1 MAASSSFFS
10 ILLIAVTALFAVLV
24 QQNPLLFGRRKVDV
38 AAESTTT
45 AFTIYTHHPVLEHH
59 LQAFRSVL
67 GGGDDEDDYLAYRN
81 HCLRVLTFAAYHC
94 GDACGKRDVDL
105 MAMALAYHDVA
116 LWTDQ
121 KLDYLEPS
129 VRQMEAHANDD
140 DSTASESSWT
150 AQEMAT
156 AREIILQHHKLT
168 DWRNTNSNDSDA
180 LVADAKL
187 VNAVRKGDWADAT
200 MGLVRFDGLPA
211 ALLETAYARVPD
223 AGFHRLLLQMGPR
236 LSPDSLLGRLDL
248 LKILKW

>member
-1 MAASSSFFS
+1 MAASSFVS

-24 QQNPLLFGRRKVDV
+24 QQNPLLFGRKVVVSGD
-38 AAESTTT
+38 SNT
-45 AFTIYTHHPVLEHH
+45 FKIYTHHPVLELH

-67 GGGDDEDDYLAYRN
+67 GDDDDDEDDYLAYRN

-94 GDACGKRDVDL
+94 GDACGKRDIDL

-129 VRQMEAHANDD
+129 VRQLEAHAKKDVDD
-140 DSTASESSWT
+140 DTASSWT
-150 AQEMAT
+150 AEDMAT

-168 DWRNTNSNDSDA
+168 DWRNSNNNNA
-180 LVADAKL
+180 AAAAVVDAKL

-211 ALLETAYARVPD
+211 ALLETAYTQVPD

-236 LSPDSLLGRLDL
+236 LSPDSLLGRLDI